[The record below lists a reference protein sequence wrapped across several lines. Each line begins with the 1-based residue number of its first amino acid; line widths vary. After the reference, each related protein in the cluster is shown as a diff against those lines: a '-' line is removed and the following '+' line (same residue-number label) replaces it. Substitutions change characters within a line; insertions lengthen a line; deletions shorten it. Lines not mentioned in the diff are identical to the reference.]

1 MARGDE
7 RRGGDGKG
15 MEEKGKN
22 RESGGGQDVLQLA
35 VTGTKIVEA
44 ERGRQK
50 VMRPSGGKV

>member
-1 MARGDE
+1 
-7 RRGGDGKG
+7 